1 MAVSI
6 HETERTYESASD
18 DCSWPQSLTGL
29 DQVVSLVGGGT
40 QQLEAVYHDTED
52 LRLTRTGATL
62 RRRTGGPDA
71 GWHLKLPLADDSR
84 EEVRA
89 PLASEDIPEELSDL
103 VLSRTRGA
111 PLLPVMRILTTRTL
125 HHLLDARGDV
135 LAELSVD
142 AVSADAL
149 LADGER
155 TGWTEREVELA
166 DGADHALLDGIER
179 ILRHNGV
186 KRSRSPSKMIR
197 ALEETKTSF
206 RGLEK
211 DGATATDVLPGSVA
225 DNVLAYLR
233 SHIAALRDHD
243 PAARRGL
250 PDAVHQMRTSI
261 RRLRGC
267 LRTYR
272 SVLARDAGDPLRR
285 ELKWLAGEL
294 GAERDHEVLRDRF
307 TAAVRQLPGELV
319 LGPVSARL
327 DLWDVREGPEGRRR
341 TLQVL
346 SSHRYLR
353 LLDALQDLIE
363 DPPLRAKAAGKP
375 EKAMAKALRKDY
387 GRLARRMGPALALTS
402 GPERDTA
409 IHNARKTA
417 KRLRYAAEAAR
428 PALGKPAARLGKRA
442 KAVQGLTG
450 AHHDSV
456 VAGEALRSLAVSAH
470 AAGEPGFTWGLL
482 AGQERAAAA
491 SSEHRLPEIWSR
503 VRPAARRTALG
514 VTQH

>member
-1 MAVSI
+1 MAVST

-40 QQLEAVYHDTED
+40 QELEAVYYDTDD
-52 LRLTRTGATL
+52 LRLSHTGATL
-62 RRRTGGPDA
+62 RRRTGGTDA
-71 GWHLKLPLADDSR
+71 GWHLKLPLTDDSR

-89 PLASEDIPEELSDL
+89 PLSSGDIPGVLSDL

-111 PLLPVMRILTTRTL
+111 ALRPVMRILTTRTV
-125 HHLLDARGDV
+125 HHLLDAGGEI

-149 LADGER
+149 LTAGAR
-155 TGWTEREVELA
+155 TAWTEREVELA
-166 DGADHALLDGIER
+166 DGADHALLDGIEK
-179 ILRHNGV
+179 ILRHSGLE
-186 KRSRSPSKMIR
+186 RSRSPSKMIR
-197 ALEETKTSF
+197 ALEETTTS
-206 RGLEK
+206 LEEPQPEAER
-211 DGATATDVLPGSVA
+211 ATAAGVAAGSA
-225 DNVLAYLR
+225 GDHVLAYLR
-233 SHIAALRDHD
+233 HQTATLRDLD

-272 SVLARDAGDPLRR
+272 SVLAREATDPLRR

-294 GAERDHEVLRDRF
+294 GVERDHEVLRDRF
-307 TAAVRQLPGELV
+307 TAAVRELPGEQV
-319 LGPVSARL
+319 LGPVNARL
-327 DLWDVREGPEGRRR
+327 ELWDAREGHEGRRR
-341 TLQVL
+341 TLQAL
-346 SSHRYLR
+346 SSRRYLR
-353 LLDALQDLIE
+353 LLDALQHLTE

-375 EKAMAKALRKDY
+375 EKVMVKALRKDY
-387 GRLARRMGPALALTS
+387 GRLARRMGPALDLAP
-402 GPERDTA
+402 GPERGAA

-428 PALGKPAARLGKRA
+428 PALGKPAERLSKRT
-442 KAVQGLTG
+442 KAVQRLAG

-456 VAGEALRSLAVSAH
+456 VAGDELRSLAVSAH

-491 SSEHRLPEIWSR
+491 DCEHRLPETWAR
-503 VRPAARRTALG
+503 VRTATRLKALYR
-514 VTQH
+514 